1 MVAMFLLPILASID
15 FDSDQALEDVL
26 RSGGR
31 ITLVLLLAVIV
42 LWLTQRLLTPL
53 LRVAIR
59 EHMEKQPE
67 VEIKKRV
74 ETLSHVLY
82 TTVYV
87 VVAVVSIVTILPE
100 FGVNAAPLIA
110 GLGLVGLAV
119 GFGAQNLV
127 KDVING
133 MFILVENQY
142 SEGDVINIAG
152 KSGFVEDI
160 NLRRTVLRDQDG
172 AVHFIPHSQITTATN
187 MTKGFSRINLSVHVP
202 FDADIDRVFEVIDK
216 TGEDLAKDPVF
227 GPKITAPPKA
237 LRVEDIKGGVIEVK
251 IVGETAPMEQWEV
264 MGELRRRLKR
274 AFDAAGIPAGSVA
287 PTVVV
292 AQQAV
297 AAATSPTAQTE
308 EAGPP
313 PTNTTNLG

>member
-1 MVAMFLLPILASID
+1 MVGMFLLIFLVTFE
-15 FDSDQALEDVL
+15 FDADQALQDIA
-26 RSGGR
+26 RSTGR
-31 ITLVLLLAVIV
+31 IAIVVILGLIA

-53 LRVAIR
+53 LRVAVR
-59 EHMEKQPE
+59 EQMDNEPE

-74 ETLSHVLY
+74 DTLSHVLY
-82 TTVYV
+82 TTIS
-87 VVAVVSIVTILPE
+87 VAVVVLAVVTILPE

-119 GFGAQNLV
+119 GFGSQNLV

-142 SEGDVINIAG
+142 GHGDVVNIAG

-202 FDADIDRVFEVIDK
+202 FDADIDRVFEVINEVGVDIAN
-216 TGEDLAKDPVF
+216 DDAF
-227 GPKITAPPKA
+227 GPKITSAPKV
-237 LRVEDIKGGVIEVK
+237 LRIEDIKGGIIEVK
-251 IVGETAPMEQWEV
+251 VVGETAPMEQWEV

-287 PTVVV
+287 PTVIV
-292 AQQAV
+292 ATQ
-297 AAATSPTAQTE
+297 AAAAAAAAHPETKMEEPTET
-308 EAGPP
+308 
-313 PTNTTNLG
+313 LG

>member
-1 MVAMFLLPILASID
+1 MLEFPFLVSLD
-15 FDSDQALEDVL
+15 FDADQALEDIL
-26 RSGGR
+26 RSSGR
-31 ITLVLLLAVIV
+31 IAIVVILGLIA

-53 LRVAIR
+53 LRVAVR
-59 EHMEKQPE
+59 EQMEKEPE

-74 ETLSHVLY
+74 DTLSHVLY
-82 TTVYV
+82 TTIS
-87 VVAVVSIVTILPE
+87 VAVVVLAVVTILPE

-119 GFGAQNLV
+119 GFGSQNLV

-142 SEGDVINIAG
+142 GHGDVVNIAG

-202 FDADIDRVFEVIDK
+202 FDADIDRVFDVINK
-216 TGEDLAKDPVF
+216 VGENIAADEVF
-227 GPKITAPPKA
+227 GPKITSAPKA

-251 IVGETAPMEQWEV
+251 VVGETEPMEQWEV

-287 PTVVV
+287 PTVLVT
-292 AQQAV
+292 QATV
-297 AAATSPTAQTE
+297 AAAAVKAEPRAE
-308 EAGPP
+308 EPSE
-313 PTNTTNLG
+313 TLS

>member
-1 MVAMFLLPILASID
+1 MVGMPFALPFLLTFD
-15 FDSDQALEDVL
+15 FDSDQALHDVL
-26 RSGGR
+26 RSAGR
-31 ITLVLLLAVIV
+31 ITIVLILGLVA

-53 LRVAIR
+53 LRVAVR
-59 EHMEKQPE
+59 EQMEKEPE

-74 ETLSHVLY
+74 DTLSHVLY
-82 TTVYV
+82 TTISIAV
-87 VVAVVSIVTILPE
+87 VVLGVVTILPE
-100 FGVNAAPLIA
+100 FGVNAGPLIA

-119 GFGAQNLV
+119 GFGSQNLV

-142 SEGDVINIAG
+142 GQGDVVNIAG

-172 AVHFIPHSQITTATN
+172 AVHFVPHSQITTATN
-187 MTKGFSRINLSVHVP
+187 MTKGFSRINLSLHVP
-202 FDADIDRVFEVIDK
+202 FDADIDRVFDLINQV
-216 TGEDLAKDPVF
+216 GEDLAADDVF
-227 GPKITAPPKA
+227 GPKITSAPKA
-237 LRVEDIKGGVIEVK
+237 LRMEDMKGGVIEVK

-274 AFDAAGIPAGSVA
+274 AFDAAGIAAGSAV

-292 AQQAV
+292 TSPATV
-297 AAATSPTAQTE
+297 AATVAQAEPEPAAE
-308 EAGPP
+308 EPSK
-313 PTNTTNLG
+313 TLG

>member
-1 MVAMFLLPILASID
+1 VLTLPLILAIE
-15 FDSDQALEDVL
+15 FNTDQALEEVL
-26 RSGGR
+26 RSAGR
-31 ITLVLLLAVIV
+31 IALVIILGLIA
-42 LWLTQRLLTPL
+42 LWLARKFLTPL

-59 EHMEKQPE
+59 EQMGTAPE
-67 VEIKKRV
+67 VEVKKRV

-82 TTVYV
+82 TTVV
-87 VVAVVSIVTILPE
+87 IAVTVMAVVTILPE
-100 FGVNAAPLIA
+100 FGVNAGPLIA

-119 GFGAQNLV
+119 GFGSQNLV

-142 SEGDVINIAG
+142 SEGDVVNIAG

-202 FDADIDRVFEVIDK
+202 FDTDIDRVFEVIDK
-216 TGEDLAKDPVF
+216 VGLDLAADKVF
-227 GPKITAPPKA
+227 GPKITSAPKT
-237 LRVEDIKGGVIEVK
+237 LRVEDMKGGVIEVK
-251 IVGETAPMEQWEV
+251 VVGETAPMEQWEV

-274 AFDAAGIPAGSVA
+274 AFDAAGIAAGSVA
-287 PTVVV
+287 PTVVI
-292 AQQAV
+292 APQ
-297 AAATSPTAQTE
+297 AAAANVPAPET
-308 EAGPP
+308 PP
-313 PTNTTNLG
+313 EQPADTLG

>member
-1 MVAMFLLPILASID
+1 VLLTPLLLAIEFNSE
-15 FDSDQALEDVL
+15 QALEEIL
-26 RSGGR
+26 RSAGR
-31 ITLVLLLAVIV
+31 IGLVALLGLIA
-42 LWLTQRLLTPL
+42 LWLTQKLLTPL
-53 LRVAIR
+53 LRVAVR
-59 EHMEKQPE
+59 EQMSGEPE
-67 VEIKKRV
+67 VEVKKRV
-74 ETLSHVLY
+74 DTLSHVLY
-82 TTVYV
+82 TTIV
-87 VVAVVSIVTILPE
+87 VLVIVMEIVTILPE
-100 FGVNAAPLIA
+100 FGVNAGPLIA

-119 GFGAQNLV
+119 GFGSQNLV

-142 SEGDVINIAG
+142 GRGDVVNIAS

-202 FDADIDRVFEVIDK
+202 FDSDIDKVFEVIDQ
-216 TGEDLAKDPVF
+216 TGQQLAQDPVF
-227 GPKITAPPKA
+227 AAKITAPPKT

-251 IVGETAPMEQWEV
+251 VVGETAPMEQWEV

-287 PTVVV
+287 PTVVL
-292 AQQAV
+292 AQQAARASTMKEPSEV
-297 AAATSPTAQTE
+297 DEPA
-308 EAGPP
+308 
-313 PTNTTNLG
+313 NTLS

>member
-1 MVAMFLLPILASID
+1 MIYLSRTFLVSFD
-15 FDSDQALEDVL
+15 FDTDQALHDVL
-26 RSGGR
+26 RSTGR
-31 ITLVLLLAVIV
+31 IALVLILGLIV
-42 LWLTQRLLTPL
+42 LSLTQRLLTPL
-53 LRVAIR
+53 LRVAVR
-59 EHMEKQPE
+59 EHMDKEPE
-67 VEIKKRV
+67 VEIRKRV

-82 TTVYV
+82 TTIY
-87 VVAVVSIVTILPE
+87 VAVAVLVVVTILPE

-119 GFGAQNLV
+119 GFGSQNLV

-142 SEGDVINIAG
+142 GEGDVVNIAG

-202 FDADIDRVFEVIDK
+202 FDADIDHVFEVIDSV
-216 TGEDLAKDPVF
+216 GRELADDPAF
-227 GPKITAPPKA
+227 GPKVTTPPKA
-237 LRVEDIKGGVIEVK
+237 LRVEDMKGGIIEVK
-251 IVGETAPMEQWEV
+251 VVGETEPMEQWEV

-287 PTVVV
+287 PTVIL
-292 AQQAV
+292 QS
-297 AAATSPTAQTE
+297 AAPAPAPAPKPE
-308 EAGPP
+308 EPAD
-313 PTNTTNLG
+313 TLG